1 ADRRHATLDSMWR
14 IPGAEV
20 TVYSTAERE
29 VALRA
34 QHEMG
39 RALVDLRHVFGT
51 EPVLPLR
58 VAVLREEEQYDRFA
72 FGDPD
77 GKRAAT
83 HAGRLQTVHSAF
95 FAERWFPRVDGKPE
109 FDGMGVCYWEHQ
121 VPNGDLYGVHA
132 ARLAVGLSFVDA
144 LDPSPNAVK
153 KALASGPG
161 A

>member
-1 ADRRHATLDSMWR
+1 EFKSLWMHPSDRALAVKGWVKDQETGLWLTPGDKKRLGEGWVRQDLEWISPQEAPHTDEGLWWVDGEWLDLAHADRRHAALDSMWR

-20 TVYSTAERE
+20 TVYATAERE

-39 RALVDLRHVFGT
+39 RALVDLRRVFGT

-77 GKRAAT
+77 GARPAT
-83 HAGRLQTVHSAF
+83 HA
-95 FAERWFPRVDGKPE
+95 
-109 FDGMGVCYWEHQ
+109 
-121 VPNGDLYGVHA
+121 
-132 ARLAVGLSFVDA
+132 
-144 LDPSPNAVK
+144 
-153 KALASGPG
+153 
-161 A
+161 